1 MNIFVRIMAMVSYL
15 LASGILFGLF
25 SQVRAAALRVVVQ
38 DHVASG
44 AEHFHPVS
52 ESSSVWVV

>member
-1 MNIFVRIMAMVSYL
+1 MAMVSYL
-15 LASGILFGLF
+15 LVSGILFGLF

-44 AEHFHPVS
+44 AFPS
-52 ESSSVWVV
+52 RI